1 MKELSKAAVSKVT
14 RKHQITVP
22 KEIRE
27 SMSIKEGD
35 YLALITNGEELILK
49 KLELP
54 SWDEVYKKGEISA
67 EEKEITKEEIIKAVR
82 EERKKE

>member
-1 MKELSKAAVSKVT
+1 MSKVT

-27 SMSIKEGD
+27 SMSIEEGD

-54 SWDEVYKKGEISA
+54 SWDEVYKKGERSA

>member
-1 MKELSKAAVSKVT
+1 MSKVT

-22 KEIRE
+22 KEIRD
-27 SMSIKEGD
+27 SMSIEEGD

-54 SWDEVYKKGEISA
+54 SWDEVYKKGERSA